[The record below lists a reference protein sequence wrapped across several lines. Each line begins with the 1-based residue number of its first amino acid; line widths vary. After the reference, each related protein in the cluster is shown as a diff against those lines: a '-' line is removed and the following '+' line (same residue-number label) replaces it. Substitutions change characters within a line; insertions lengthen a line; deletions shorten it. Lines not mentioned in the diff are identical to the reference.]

1 VKVHS
6 RRENNAAAVLLLM
19 ELDLSSCSQPHVT
32 YGSNPKAG
40 HYVHVN
46 GIELYYEIYGKG
58 HPLAAVGEKFDGVL
72 TIF

>member
-1 VKVHS
+1 MKSLIVAISLCMMVG
-6 RRENNAAAVLLLM
+6 
-19 ELDLSSCSQPHVT
+19 LSSCSQPHVT

-46 GIELYYEIYGKG
+46 GIELYYEIYGMG